1 MRPPAH
7 HRVGRKAALAGAVL
21 LAVLAS
27 AAPLQAR
34 TADDDLATLVF
45 QPHPGAQLPLATK
58 FVDQHGR
65 VVTLGDYFGK
75 APVILVLDYLRCTSL
90 CGVTLRNLVGDALSR
105 LPLAP
110 GRDYQLVAI
119 SIDPRDT
126 PADAA
131 AAQAKYADLLD
142 RPELV
147 AAARQGLHFLTTPST
162 GATRAIADAVGF
174 PYRYDKLTDAYLHP
188 AGFILASPKGRIS
201 RYVEGVAISPP
212 ELVAALGD
220 AEADRSIGPLT
231 RLLLICHQQLGR
243 IGRFTI
249 PVLSAFTIAN
259 LAAVAVLAALFAA
272 IWRRRH
278 G

>member
-1 MRPPAH
+1 MRPAAH
-7 HRVGRKAALAGAVL
+7 HRIGRRAALAGAVL
-21 LAVLAS
+21 LGVLAS
-27 AAPLQAR
+27 AAPLSAR
-34 TADDDLATLVF
+34 AAGDDLANLAF
-45 QPHPGAQLPLATK
+45 QPHPGGQLPLATK
-58 FVDQHGR
+58 FVDQRGHA
-65 VVTLGDYFGK
+65 VTLGDYFGK

-90 CGVTLRNLVGDALSR
+90 CGVTLRNLVDGLVR

-131 AAQAKYADLLD
+131 AAHAKYAGLLD
-142 RPELV
+142 RQEPV
-147 AAARQGLHFLTTPST
+147 AAAGQGLHFLTAPS
-162 GATRAIADAVGF
+162 AAAARAVADAVGF

-188 AGFILASPKGRIS
+188 AGFVLASPKGRIS

-220 AEADRSIGPLT
+220 AEADKSIGPLT

-243 IGRFTI
+243 LGRLTV

-259 LAAVAVLAALFAA
+259 LAAAAILVALFAA